1 MAGAL
6 PTASGGRV
14 RGPGLGFGGSPP
26 ERLEEGALVLPG
38 HDVDALPAADLL
50 AQLAPHTGLLVHLD
64 LAEVGRE
71 VLARRA
77 DAVERADVDAH
88 AAAVAV
94 VGMHD
99 GDGPL
104 LALQD
109 LGDVAPGVEDRLV
122 GADDAARAAVD
133 AERGLDVV
141 RLLGI
146 AADRLGGTPLL
157 ARGASRAILGDDGEG
172 HAGTLTEYGA
182 RRQASALHLPEDFV
196 LPPLL
201 DQAVVAQ
208 CLLETHP
215 GEEEDQDEHE
225 HDRDVVRLREDAEEL
240 MERLHPVRVLRTPH
254 AVKRSAAAC
263 IAPCLRDK
271 SRAIP
276 ARSRHDAHHEP
287 L

>member
-71 VLARRA
+71 VLVRRA

-94 VGMHD
+94 VGMYD
-99 GDGPL
+99 GDGALLPL
-104 LALQD
+104 ED
-109 LGDVAPGVEDRLV
+109 LRHVAPGVEDGLV
-122 GADDAARAAVD
+122 GTDHPAGPTVD
-133 AERGLDVV
+133 AERRLDVV

-146 AADRLGGTPLL
+146 AADRLGGAPLL
-157 ARGASRAILGDDGEG
+157 A
-172 HAGTLTEYGA
+172 
-182 RRQASALHLPEDFV
+182 
-196 LPPLL
+196 
-201 DQAVVAQ
+201 
-208 CLLETHP
+208 
-215 GEEEDQDEHE
+215 
-225 HDRDVVRLREDAEEL
+225 
-240 MERLHPVRVLRTPH
+240 
-254 AVKRSAAAC
+254 
-263 IAPCLRDK
+263 
-271 SRAIP
+271 
-276 ARSRHDAHHEP
+276 
-287 L
+287 